1 MIPQKPIVCLGILV
15 ADVVGR
21 PLKEIPAPGRL
32 VLVDEMGLYTGG
44 CAANTGSDLVKMGLP
59 VEVIGK
65 VGQDSFGDFLIQ
77 KLQQRGVGTRGVK
90 RDAEVG
96 SSATMVIVDAD
107 GERRFIHYIGANA
120 RLTHTDIDISLV
132 ESASLF
138 HLGGAFILP
147 GIDGAPSVN
156 LLRQARQAGVITF
169 LDPVWDAKGR
179 WLQILGPYLPYT
191 DYFLPS
197 LPEAQALTG
206 CQEPLEAARAL
217 LNLGVQVVG
226 IKMGSEGCLVAS
238 QDGQVMQLPAYQV
251 EAVDATGAG
260 DAYVAGFMAGI
271 WFGWPLEKTARLA
284 NAVGALCVTGMGAS
298 GGVRS
303 LEETLEFMET
313 TPLHPL

>member
-1 MIPQKPIVCLGILV
+1 MIQRKPIVCLGILV

-65 VGQDSFGDFLIQ
+65 VGQDSFGDFLIR

-96 SSATMVIVDAD
+96 SSATMVIVDSD

-120 RLTHTDIDISLV
+120 RLTHADIDISLI

-156 LLRQARQAGVITF
+156 MLRQARLAGVITF

-179 WLQILGPYLPYT
+179 WLQILGPYLPHT

-226 IKMGSEGCLVAS
+226 IKMGAEGCLVAS

-271 WFGWPLEKTARLA
+271 WFGWPLEQTARLA
-284 NAVGALCVTGMGAS
+284 NAVGALCVTGMGAC

-303 LEETLEFMET
+303 LEDTLEFMET

>member
-1 MIPQKPIVCLGILV
+1 MIHQKPIVCLGILV

-21 PLKEIPAPGRL
+21 PLKEFPAPGRL
-32 VLVDEMGLYTGG
+32 VLVDDMGLYMGG

-65 VGQDSFGDFLIQ
+65 VGQDSFGDFLIR
-77 KLQQRGVGTRGVK
+77 KLHQSGVGTRGVK

-96 SSATMVIVDAD
+96 SSATMVIVDPD

-120 RLTHTDIDISLV
+120 RLTFDDIDISLV

-156 LLRQARQAGVITF
+156 LLHQARRAGVITF

-179 WLQILGPYLPYT
+179 WLQILGPYLPNT

-197 LPEAQALTG
+197 LPEAQAMTG
-206 CQEPLEAARAL
+206 LQEPLEAARAL
-217 LNLGVQVVG
+217 LDLGAQVVG
-226 IKMGSEGCLVAS
+226 LKMGADGCLVIS
-238 QDGQVMQLPAYQV
+238 RDGEVIRLPAYQV

-260 DAYVAGFMAGI
+260 DAFVAGFMAGI
-271 WFGWPLEKTARLA
+271 WFSWPLEKTARFA
-284 NAVGALCVTGMGAS
+284 NAVGALCVTGIGAS

-303 LEETLEFMET
+303 LQETLEFMDT